1 MVQERPAAPLGV
13 QRAVREPAPHVL
25 PRSAPSRGVFLED
38 CFVPRSGSRTEEDVT
53 TMTVSSGQEGGC
65 QCGAVRYR
73 LLRAPVA
80 LYVCHCKDCQKQ
92 SSSAFGMSMW
102 VERDAIEFRGAKPR
116 VYHTR
121 SGSGRPKHCVFCGE
135 CGTRLYHA
143 GDDARAPLSVKAGS
157 LDDTS
162 ALAPTS
168 HLWTK
173 SAQPWTAPVRGS
185 TVCYEAEPESDEAL
199 RAQWREAG
207 RG

>member
-1 MVQERPAAPLGV
+1 
-13 QRAVREPAPHVL
+13 
-25 PRSAPSRGVFLED
+25 
-38 CFVPRSGSRTEEDVT
+38 
-53 TMTVSSGQEGGC
+53 MTVSPGQEGGC

-80 LYVCHCKDCQKQ
+80 LYACHCKDCQKQ

-102 VERDAIEFRGAKPR
+102 VERDAIEFHGAKPR

-121 SGSGRPKHCVFCGE
+121 GGSGHPKHCTFCGE

-143 GDDARAPLSVKAGS
+143 GDDEREPLSVKAGS

-162 ALAPTS
+162 VLAPTA
-168 HLWTK
+168 HIWTK
-173 SAQPWTAPVRGS
+173 SAQPWTAPVRGNAP
-185 TVCYEAEPESDEAL
+185 CYETEPESDEAL
-199 RAQWREAG
+199 LALWREAS